1 MIRKANAIRKKIKI
15 LVYGEQGTGKSRLA
29 MQMCYL
35 NLGTVC
41 HPYKVWNTAITDWQG
56 LWHPKES
63 AKSQGNC
70 YL

>member
-1 MIRKANAIRKKIKI
+1 
-15 LVYGEQGTGKSRLA
+15 
-29 MQMCYL
+29 MCYL
-35 NLGTVC
+35 DLGTVC
-41 HPYKVWNTAITDWQG
+41 EPYELGNTPITDWQG